1 VPTVTYMGGVTIW
14 CPDYI
19 DTDTGQMLKADPGGT
34 YNIQAIGYNVPDVPS
49 AYFTED

>member
-1 VPTVTYMGGVTIW
+1 VPTVTYTGYLAVS

-19 DTDTGQMLKADPGGT
+19 DTDTGMMLAVSPGGT
-34 YNIQAIGYNVPDVPS
+34 YNIQVIGCNVPDVPS